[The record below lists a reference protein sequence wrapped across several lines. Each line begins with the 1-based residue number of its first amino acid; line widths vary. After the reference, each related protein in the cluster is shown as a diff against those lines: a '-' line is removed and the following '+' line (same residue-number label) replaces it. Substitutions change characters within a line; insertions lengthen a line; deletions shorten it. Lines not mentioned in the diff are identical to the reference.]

1 MRETLLTATR
11 YMSRNAVLRAILP
24 SITVTALLCGAT
36 AVGKIPVPGTPV
48 PITLQTFVLM
58 LAALTLDWQRA
69 GAGVVMYLG
78 LGAAGVP
85 VFAGGGSTLA
95 LIGPSGG
102 FLIGFLPSVIVAAV
116 LAGGKRVPSTS
127 AHKSD
132 SPAVYRANRH
142 ATATVNPQVEPAR
155 NCAEPCAE
163 STVLGASS
171 FGTTLDSA
179 PQTTW
184 RHAVC
189 ALRCGITSQPIV
201 HAVWRY
207 ALRALR
213 YAAACTV
220 GFLIVGYFF
229 GAAFQSTVTGMPL
242 SVTAISTLAFVPGD
256 LLKIALASLLA
267 AAASHSSSAP
277 SPSTAL

>member
-11 YMSRNAVLRAILP
+11 SMSRRALLRAVLP
-24 SITVTALLCGAT
+24 SIIVTALLCGAT

-58 LAALTLDWQRA
+58 LAALTLGWQRA
-69 GAGVVMYLG
+69 GTGVIMYLG

-116 LAGGKRVPSTS
+116 LAGKHAPS
-127 AHKSD
+127 
-132 SPAVYRANRH
+132 VYH

-179 PQTTW
+179 PRTTW
-184 RHAVC
+184 RHAVYV
-189 ALRCGITSQPIV
+189 LRCGITSHPIV

-242 SVTAISTLAFVPGD
+242 SVTAASTLAFVPGD

-267 AAASHSSSAP
+267 AAASYSASSVA
-277 SPSTAL
+277 

>member
-11 YMSRNAVLRAILP
+11 SMSRRALLRAVLP
-24 SITVTALLCGAT
+24 SIIVTALLCGAT

-58 LAALTLDWQRA
+58 LAALTLGWQRA
-69 GAGVVMYLG
+69 GAGAIMYLG

-102 FLIGFLPSVIVAAV
+102 FLIGFLPSVIVASV
-116 LAGGKRVPSTS
+116 LAGKHAPTAS

-132 SPAVYRANRH
+132 SPAVYH

-163 STVLGASS
+163 SAVLGASS
-171 FGTTLDSA
+171 FGTTLDST
-179 PQTTW
+179 PRTTW
-184 RHAVC
+184 RHAVY
-189 ALRCGITSQPIV
+189 ALRCGITSHPIA

-213 YAAACTV
+213 YATACTF

-242 SVTAISTLAFVPGD
+242 SVTAASTLAFVPGD

-267 AAASHSSSAP
+267 AAASYSASSVA
-277 SPSTAL
+277 